1 MASNL
6 ILNQVE
12 GILQDAKEEG
22 SISIDYSK
30 IKRFSEALKGA
41 SGSKFQIAKYEVKD
55 LMLKIRGECGISSKD
70 FEIIEKIL
78 AN

>member
-30 IKRFSEALKGA
+30 IPIFPYGVRIAALESNHSA
-41 SGSKFQIAKYEVKD
+41 LCTWVKD
-55 LMLKIRGECGISSKD
+55 KEFTMVTSFTL
-70 FEIIEKIL
+70 
-78 AN
+78 